1 MYAIVESTRG
11 KRYMLVPETQQ
22 MYALDGTPI
31 RLPAEYVHWAVIG
44 HTLCLF
50 DWQAG
55 KWTPVG
61 KAS

>member
-1 MYAIVESTRG
+1 MFAF
-11 KRYMLVPETQQ
+11 
-22 MYALDGTPI
+22 DGTPI